1 MGIKTI
7 WVLAHKEFLVT
18 KYVKRKALKHTKVF
32 FVFLSISKIT
42 LESIL
47 SNIKS
52 QISNIKYHLPFLVH
66 GDGHVVAGLDLA
78 GDDHLRDRMTQ
89 LLADDT

>member
-1 MGIKTI
+1 M
-7 WVLAHKEFLVT
+7 
-18 KYVKRKALKHTKVF
+18 
-32 FVFLSISKIT
+32 
-42 LESIL
+42 
-47 SNIKS
+47 SNIKFDF
-52 QISNIKYHLPFLVH
+52 PFLVH